1 MKNIFKFLSRSKLAV
16 AMIVLLLI
24 VQAYC
29 DLSLPAYTSDLL
41 NIGLQQGGIEDAV
54 PETVRPESLALLELF
69 MTDADADTVDAAYA
83 PPEGGLRRLDKNADR
98 AALNSIFLI
107 PESAVLQLSVSSEG
121 QEMLGRLA
129 AGLAAGAITKDDIQ
143 RQLSDAVSGIQGLT
157 DTYLQQMAVVYVSGE
172 LQAQGMDMDALRN
185 AYLFRVGGVMLLMT
199 LIMALVSV
207 VTGLI
212 ASRVSAGVGR
222 DLREQLYAKV
232 MGFTSAEIEK
242 FSTASLIT
250 RCTNDIQ
257 QVQILTVLLLRMV
270 TYAPILAIA
279 GVIKVIGAGSG
290 MSWIIV
296 LAVIVLAI
304 CIAIL
309 FYVVYPK
316 FKIMQQLIDRLNLV
330 SRELLTGVM
339 PIRAFGRQKH
349 EAARFDAA
357 NTDLMRTQL
366 FTNRV
371 MTFMSPV
378 MMLIMNGVSVL
389 IVWVG
394 GHGVDA
400 GTIQVGDLTAFIT
413 YSMVIIMGF
422 LMLSMVSIVL
432 PRAGVA
438 ADRIQEVLDTE
449 ISLKDPDAPRDAALS
464 GCRGILEF
472 HDVRFTYPGAD
483 DPVLEHISFKAE
495 PGKTT
500 AIIGSTGCG
509 KSTLIHLI
517 PRFYD
522 VSGGRITLDGVD
534 IRDISPKCL
543 RDLVGYV
550 PQKGILFSGTI
561 ESNLKYAGEEV
572 SDEAMREA
580 AAIAQATEFIEAK
593 EEGYQSPIAQ
603 NGSNVSG
610 GQRQRLSIARAI
622 AKQPRIFLFDGTFSA
637 LDYKT
642 DAALRAA
649 LARHVGNATV
659 IIVAQRI
666 STILNADQIL
676 VMEEGR
682 IVGQGTHRALLEH
695 CETYLEIARGQLSE
709 AEIASALK
717 GGDDRG

>member
-1 MKNIFKFLSRSKLAV
+1 MLI
-16 AMIVLLLI
+16 IVLLLI
-24 VQAYC
+24 IQAYC
-29 DLSLPAYTSDLL
+29 DLALPSYTSDLL
-41 NIGLQQGGIEDAV
+41 NVGLQQGGIEDV
-54 PETVRPESLALLELF
+54 IPETVRPESLELLKLF
-69 MTDADADTVDAAYA
+69 MADADAGAVEVAYGPPQDGVRKLKKDA
-83 PPEGGLRRLDKNADR
+83 ERE
-98 AALNSIFLI
+98 ALNSILLI
-107 PESAVLQLSVSSEG
+107 PESAVLQLSSSPEG
-121 QEMLGRLA
+121 QEMLGQLT
-129 AGLAAGAITKDDIQ
+129 AGVASGAITKDEIRQ
-143 RQLSDAVSGIQGLT
+143 QLSGAVSQIEGLT
-157 DTYLQQMAVVYVSGE
+157 DMYLEQVAVVYVSAE
-172 LQAQGMDMDALRN
+172 LRAQEADMDGIRN
-185 AYLFRVGGVMLLMT
+185 AYLLRVDGYMLLMA
-199 LIMALVSV
+199 LVMALVSV
-207 VTGLI
+207 ATGFI
-212 ASRVSAGVGR
+212 SARASAGIGR
-222 DLREQLYAKV
+222 DLRERLYSKV

-257 QVQILTVLLLRMV
+257 QVQMLIVILLRMV
-270 TYAPILAIA
+270 TYAPILAVA
-279 GVIKVIGAGSG
+279 GVIKVIGTGSG
-290 MSWIIV
+290 MGWIIV
-296 LAVIVLAI
+296 AAVIALAV
-304 CIAIL
+304 CIAVL
-309 FYVVYPK
+309 FAVAYPK
-316 FKIMQQLIDRLNLV
+316 LRVMQQLVDRLNLV

-339 PIRAFGRQKH
+339 PIRAFRRQKH
-349 EAARFDAA
+349 EEERFDRA
-357 NTDLMRTQL
+357 NTELMRTQL

-378 MMLIMNGVSVL
+378 LMLIMNGVSVL

-394 GHGVDA
+394 GHGVDS

-422 LMLSMVSIVL
+422 LMLSMVSIML

-449 ISLKDPDAPRDAALS
+449 ISLTDPAAPRDRKLS
-464 GCRGILEF
+464 QCRGVLEF
-472 HDVRFTYPGAD
+472 DDVTFAYPGAD
-483 DPVLEHISFKAE
+483 DPVLEHISFTAE

-522 VSGGRITLDGVD
+522 VTGGRITLDGVD
-534 IRDISPKCL
+534 IRDISQKRL

-550 PQKGILFSGTI
+550 PQRGILFSGTI
-561 ESNLKYAGEEV
+561 ESNLKYAGDTV
-572 SDEAMREA
+572 TDSDMREA
-580 AAIAQATEFIEAK
+580 AEIAQATEFITAK
-593 EEGYQSPIAQ
+593 EEGYNSPIAQ

-622 AKQPRIFLFDGTFSA
+622 AKHPGIFLFDDTFSA

-642 DAALRAA
+642 DAALRGA
-649 LARHVGNATV
+649 LAKHVANATV

-682 IVGQGTHRALLEH
+682 IVGRGTHQGLLET
-695 CETYLEIARGQLSE
+695 CETYMEIARGQLSE

-717 GGDDRG
+717 GGDNNG

>member
-1 MKNIFKFLSRSKLAV
+1 MKNIFRFLSGSKPAV
-16 AMIVLLLI
+16 ALIVLLLI

-29 DLSLPAYTSDLL
+29 DLALPSYTSDLL

-54 PETVRPESLALLELF
+54 PETVRSESLALLELF
-69 MTDADADTVDAAYA
+69 MTDADADTVEAAYG
-83 PPEGGLRRLDKNADR
+83 PPREGLRDLNDDADR
-98 AALNSIFLI
+98 EALNSIFLV
-107 PESAVLQLSVSSEG
+107 PESALLQLSSSPGG
-121 QEMLGRLA
+121 QETLGRLA
-129 AGLAAGAITKDDIQ
+129 AGVAAGALTKEDVQ
-143 RQLSDAVSGIQGLT
+143 RQLGQTVSQIEGLT
-157 DTYLQQMAVVYVSGE
+157 DMYLQQVAVVYVSAE
-172 LQAQGMDMDALRN
+172 LQAQGADMNAIRN
-185 AYLFRVGGVMLLMT
+185 AYLFRVGGYMLLMT
-199 LIMALVSV
+199 LVMALVSV
-207 VTGLI
+207 ATGFI
-212 ASRVSAGVGR
+212 AARASAAVGR
-222 DLREQLYAKV
+222 DLRERLYTKV

-257 QVQILTVLLLRMV
+257 QVQMLTVILLRMV
-270 TYAPILAIA
+270 TYAPILAVA
-279 GVIKVIGAGSG
+279 GIIKVIGTGSG

-296 LAVIVLAI
+296 VAVIALAL
-304 CIAIL
+304 CIAVL
-309 FYVVYPK
+309 FFVAYPK
-316 FKIMQQLIDRLNLV
+316 FKVMQSLVDKLNLV

-349 EAARFDAA
+349 EEARFDRA

-371 MTFMSPV
+371 MTFMAPV

-394 GHGVDA
+394 GHGVDS

-422 LMLSMVSIVL
+422 LMLSMVSIML

-438 ADRIQEVLDTE
+438 ADRIQAVFDTE
-449 ISLKDPDAPRDAALS
+449 ISLRDPDQPRDTELAQ
-464 GCRGILEF
+464 CRGVLEF
-472 HDVRFTYPGAD
+472 DDVSFAYPGAE

-522 VSGGRITLDGVD
+522 VTGGRITLDGVD
-534 IRDISPKCL
+534 LRDISQKQL

-550 PQKGILFSGTI
+550 PQRGILFSGTI
-561 ESNLKYAGEEV
+561 ESNLKYAGETV
-572 SDEAMREA
+572 TDGDMREA
-580 AAIAQATEFIEAK
+580 AAIAQATDFIEAK
-593 EEGYQSPIAQ
+593 EDGYASSIAQ

-622 AKQPRIFLFDGTFSA
+622 AKRPGIFLFDDTFSA

-649 LARHVGNATV
+649 LDRHVKNATV

-682 IVGQGTHRALLEH
+682 IVGRGTHRELLKS
-695 CETYLEIARGQLSE
+695 CGTYMEIARGQLSE
-709 AEIASALK
+709 AEIESALK
-717 GGDDRG
+717 GGDDHG